1 MAIDS
6 ENKRRSVANWICHI
20 PPVPD
25 GSINAADRIHI
36 AGLYCGIEI
45 SEPKV
50 SELLYLTLSNLEGL
64 DLTLSNLEGLVL
76 TLSNIG
82 GG

>member
-1 MAIDS
+1 MAIDT

-25 GSINAADRIHI
+25 GSVSASDREHI
-36 AGLYCGIEI
+36 AGLYCGIEAG
-45 SEPKV
+45 EPKLP
-50 SELLYLTLSNLEGL
+50 ELLYLTLSNLEGL
-64 DLTLSNLEGLVL
+64 DLTLSN
-76 TLSNIG
+76 IG